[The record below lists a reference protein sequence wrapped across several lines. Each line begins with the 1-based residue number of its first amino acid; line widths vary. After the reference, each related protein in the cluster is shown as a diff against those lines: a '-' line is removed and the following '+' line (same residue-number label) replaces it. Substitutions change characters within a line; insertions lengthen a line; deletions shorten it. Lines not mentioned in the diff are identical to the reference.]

1 MFQIGDTVRIKS
13 WEQLEEEFG
22 LHCEGVIDC
31 EFYFVDAD
39 QEYCGTTFTIT
50 DIVSKPFQWQGLGF
64 VEQVDHHVGHDAH
77 FLLLS
82 SDVLELVE

>member
-1 MFQIGDTVRIKS
+1 MFQIGDKVRIKS

-39 QEYCGTTFTIT
+39 KEYCGTTFTIT
-50 DIVSKPFQWQGLGF
+50 EIKAMPFQWQGLGF
-64 VEQVDHHVGHDAH
+64 VDQVDHHVGHEAD
-77 FLLLS
+77 FLMIS
-82 SDVLELVE
+82 ADMLEYAD